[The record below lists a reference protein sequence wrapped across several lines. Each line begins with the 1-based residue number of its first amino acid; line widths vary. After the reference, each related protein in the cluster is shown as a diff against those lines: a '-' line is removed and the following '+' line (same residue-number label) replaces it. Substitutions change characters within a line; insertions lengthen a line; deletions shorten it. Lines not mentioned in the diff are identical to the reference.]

1 MRDSEI
7 EEDLAGGSFLDD
19 PRLKEIYLS
28 KSSKDRR
35 EMAMHFRERRALG
48 LDTTAEERKQAYDH
62 YFETRQMADIAE
74 GCAGCLVAVL
84 MAIGIL
90 YVWLKG

>member
-1 MRDSEI
+1 MSDSEV

-28 KSSKDRR
+28 KSPEGRR
-35 EMAMHFRERRALG
+35 EMAMYFRERRVLG
-48 LDTTAEERKQAYDH
+48 LDKTAKERKKAYDQV
-62 YFETRQMADIAE
+62 FEIEQTGDIFE
-74 GCAGCLVAVL
+74 GCFGCLVAVL

-90 YVWLKG
+90 YAWLKG